1 MNRTLKRV
9 LIIVGSLVVLLVVL
23 FQFFKWNTK
32 QASPEDTVTATVGAA
47 TIEIQYSQP
56 SVKGREIFGGLVPYG
71 EVWRTGANEATTF
84 TTSSDLTI
92 GEKTLPA
99 GEYTLWT
106 IPNPKE
112 WLIIWNSKQYS
123 WGVNIDEIA
132 SREGEFDVLSVAA
145 PVEKLELPVEKFTMT
160 LVDGVLT
167 LSWDQVS
174 VSTKLEG

>member
-32 QASPEDTVTATVGAA
+32 QASPEDTVTAAIGAA
-47 TIEIQYSQP
+47 SVEINYSQP
-56 SVKGREIFGGLVPYG
+56 SVNGREIFGGLIPYG

-84 TTSSDLTI
+84 TTSGDLTI

-106 IPNPKE
+106 IPNANE
-112 WLIIWNSKQYS
+112 WLIIWNSKQYG
-123 WGVNIDEIA
+123 WGVNFDAIA
-132 SREGEFDVLSVAA
+132 SREAEFDVLSVSA
-145 PVEKLELPVEKFTMT
+145 PVQMMDSPSEKFTIT
-160 LVDGVLT
+160 IDNGVLSLT
-167 LSWDQVS
+167 WDKVK
-174 VSTKLEG
+174 VSTSIEG

>member
-32 QASPEDTVTATVGAA
+32 QSSPEDTVTATIGAA
-47 TIEIQYSQP
+47 TVEINYSQP
-56 SVKGREIFGGLVPYG
+56 SVKGREIFGGLIPYG

-84 TTSSDLTI
+84 TTTGDLTI

-106 IPNPKE
+106 IPNANE
-112 WLIIWNSKQYS
+112 WLIIWNSKQYG
-123 WGVNIDEIA
+123 WGVNFDAIS
-132 SREGEFDVLSVAA
+132 SREADFDVLSVSA
-145 PVEKLELPVEKFTMT
+145 PVETMDASSEKFTIT
-160 LVDGVLT
+160 IDNGVMSLA
-167 LSWDQVS
+167 WDQVK
-174 VSTKLEG
+174 VSTSIEG